1 MRETF
6 RILSIA
12 ALVSFAVAAG
22 EYRPHPPIVVASI
35 ADLVPENGVVKGS
48 GTAGDPYVISGWE
61 VDAGDRIGIAVRG
74 VDAYL
79 VIEDCL
85 VRGTPRGTGVS
96 IAGSPHV
103 VVRDC
108 RFEGLG
114 TGIFLYEAP
123 GAVLRR
129 NEFVRCWTGIEG
141 NASPWLS
148 VRENIFRE
156 ARKYGLFLWRAR
168 GSRLEGNRAFDC
180 GYGIH
185 LDSCNVL
192 TITGNFVVNCRWG
205 IYLWDSHDCI
215 LIRNAVMDCVRGL
228 GLYHTSA
235 RNLIYHNAF
244 IGCDYPAFD
253 DSSGGNR
260 WYAPYPQGGNFW
272 SGLELMDRYSGPDQ
286 DELGPDGIG
295 DTPVEIPEAG
305 RDLYPLMVPPPGLPR
320 YEEGGSK

>member
-1 MRETF
+1 MREAL
-6 RILSIA
+6 RALAIVVLIALST
-12 ALVSFAVAAG
+12 SAG
-22 EYRPHPPIVVASI
+22 EYRPHSPIVIATV
-35 ADLVPENGVVKGS
+35 ADLTPENGVVKGS
-48 GTAGDPYVISGWE
+48 GTAEDPYVISGWE
-61 VDAGDRIGIAVRG
+61 VDAGDGIGIVVRG

-114 TGIFLYEAP
+114 TGVFLYEAP
-123 GAVLRR
+123 GAVLRG

-141 NASPWLS
+141 NASPRLL
-148 VRENIFRE
+148 VRENLFRD
-156 ARKYGLFLWRAR
+156 ARKHGLFLWRAR

-180 GYGIH
+180 GYGIY

-192 TITGNFVVNCRWG
+192 TITGNLVVNCRWG
-205 IYLWDSHDCI
+205 IYLWDSHDC
-215 LIRNAVMDCVRGL
+215 LLTRNVVENCVRGL

-244 IGCDYPAFD
+244 ISCDYPAFD

-272 SGLELMDRYSGPDQ
+272 GGVELDDRYSGPEQ
-286 DELGPDGIG
+286 NEPGPDGIG
-295 DTPVEIPEAG
+295 DVPVEIPEAG
-305 RDLYPLMVPPPGLPR
+305 RDWYPLMSPPPGLPSW
-320 YEEGGSK
+320 EKGD